1 VAVPE
6 AVPGGLNGKYR
17 CIKLPAILII
27 TTIYALVFP
36 AFAGHLT
43 KALLLHCSFYPYIC
57 RVKQLWSIPLLI
69 LILAQVAYLPGLSLW
84 LEYNA
89 DYIANELCKNRFEPE
104 LMCSGSCYIQEV
116 TQEAVG
122 QERQSEKAPVTEDNR
137 PSFSPFLP
145 AHCGLSVERALPA
158 LAQLPAVSGWQ
169 PVLLPSGVFHPP
181 RV

>member
-1 VAVPE
+1 
-6 AVPGGLNGKYR
+6 
-17 CIKLPAILII
+17 
-27 TTIYALVFP
+27 
-36 AFAGHLT
+36 LT
-43 KALLLHCSFYPYIC
+43 KAFLRYGIFYAYLYKM
-57 RVKQLWSIPLLI
+57 KQAWSIALLS
-69 LILAQVAYLPGLSLW
+69 LILAQAAYLPSLSLW

-89 DYIANELCKNRFEPE
+89 DYIANELCKNRFEPD
-104 LMCSGSCYIQEV
+104 LMCSGSCYVQEV

-122 QERQSEKAPVTEDNR
+122 QEQQSEKAPVTEDNR

-158 LAQLPAVSGWQ
+158 LLRLPAVAAWQ